1 MGKYWILRGW
11 EKCWCDEDCFE
22 SSRRVML
29 SLSCALVEFGLKRT
43 GNMWG
48 LETTEHVWPLSLG
61 PWSERA
67 SGFFPRH
74 PVATFF
80 HLFFRVSAIVTYV
93 GCDWFSKSFV
103 GCFVTVLL
111 LLSFDFWSVKN
122 VTGRLMVGLCWW
134 NQIDED
140 GKSHWIFEA
149 RKVSPD
155 MVAATEA
162 EARVFWLGLIVCP
175 MIWIVFFFSSLFSLK
190 LKWLALVIAGISLQ
204 AANLYGYVLCKMG
217 GESDVS
223 KITASFLSQ
232 TVFQTACPS
241 DFQKPGLEGLEIHK
255 H

>member
-1 MGKYWILRGW
+1 MIRVTIRLKSDPVSKRASDIWSQIMGKYWILRGW
-11 EKCWCDEDCFE
+11 EKCCCDEDCFE

-29 SLSCALVEFGLKRT
+29 SLSCALVEFVLQRT

-111 LLSFDFWSVKN
+111 LLSFDFWSVK
-122 VTGRLMVGLCWW
+122 
-134 NQIDED
+134 
-140 GKSHWIFEA
+140 
-149 RKVSPD
+149 VSPGPPQPAPPSLPKHG
-155 MVAATEA
+155 AASPAAHRPLCGLNNTE
-162 EARVFWLGLIVCP
+162 P
-175 MIWIVFFFSSLFSLK
+175 TSLRIRGK
-190 LKWLALVIAGISLQ
+190 K
-204 AANLYGYVLCKMG
+204 Y
-217 GESDVS
+217 
-223 KITASFLSQ
+223 FL
-232 TVFQTACPS
+232 
-241 DFQKPGLEGLEIHK
+241 
-255 H
+255 